1 MCCPMVRCAVAPSA
15 AGAACNNTNNRAWST
30 SVCSSRIQRTLIA
43 LAQHRERLLLPPCL
57 GASNEYGYS
66 SRTSYTPPP
75 NHT

>member
-30 SVCSSRIQRTLIA
+30 SVSCAARGYNERSGSAPRATLAPALPRRKQRV
-43 LAQHRERLLLPPCL
+43 RLQLTDLL
-57 GASNEYGYS
+57 Y
-66 SRTSYTPPP
+66 PPP